1 MARMIPNDIDEFKT
15 DGERQFYKFLESVAK
30 PDSQYVSWYLPD
42 IEGKEP
48 DFLLFSDSVGLI
60 VFEVK
65 DWALDQ
71 IREANPNHFILHM
84 GKKTE
89 RRKNPFQQARDYC
102 DSLMDKIKDDGKL
115 VSKEQKHYGNPK
127 VPIDCGVV
135 FPNINK
141 YEYTQHGLD
150 KVLDTKIVFFSDEL
164 HPQSD
169 ICQDGSGKCFF
180 EILKKKFFPKF
191 AFKLTQ
197 HEYDHLRL
205 LIFPTVRIDTPQRD
219 GAEKYAQQMQRL
231 KILDHNQE
239 ALARKYDGGHRIISG
254 PSGSGKTL
262 ILVHKAAF
270 LKQYNPA
277 IKGILFV
284 CYNITLVNYIKRL
297 LSEKKV
303 GLGEGGVEV
312 YHFYELCSKI
322 LDEEIHYEKEDEDY
336 YDLVVSEA
344 LSRLKDKDIKYDAI
358 LVDEGQ
364 DFSDDMYKVVTR
376 LLNPHTNNLTI
387 ALDEDQ
393 NLYGRKL
400 SWKKLGVEARGR
412 IHKVPYVYRNTMEIS
427 RFADRFLGKDV
438 KQEESGN
445 LELFPDLFDFHGPEP
460 EMKRFRSMEEI
471 ISSVADEIEA
481 VSDKKE
487 YPPSEIA
494 IIYAKKSFKDEAIRS
509 LPKRFGKVLS
519 SRGIMHNW
527 ASEDYRS
534 KRSYDITTDSVT
546 ISTIHSTKGLD
557 YACVFL
563 VGLDS
568 LEPDG
573 WTEGQIRNLTYVA
586 ITRARHR
593 LFIPY
598 VEENDVISRLL
609 GSLKAN
615 RENA

>member
-1 MARMIPNDIDEFKT
+1 MIPDDIDQFET
-15 DGERQFYKFLESVAK
+15 DGERRFYKFLESVAK
-30 PDSQYVSWYLPD
+30 PDSQYISWYLPD
-42 IEGKEP
+42 IKGREP
-48 DFLLFSDSVGLI
+48 DFLLFCDTIGLI
-60 VFEVK
+60 IFEVK

-71 IREANPNHFILHM
+71 IREADPKCFVLDI
-84 GKKTE
+84 GTKTE
-89 RRKNPFQQARDYC
+89 DRKNPFQQAREYFYQ
-102 DSLMDKIKDDGKL
+102 LMDTIKEDGCL
-115 VSKEQKHYGNPK
+115 VSQEPNFFGNPK
-127 VPIDCGVV
+127 IPMDFGVI

-141 YEYTQHGLD
+141 YDYTQKGFD
-150 KVLDTKIVFFSDEL
+150 KVTGVDKIFFWDDL
-164 HPQSD
+164 HPSSD
-169 ICQDGSGKCFF
+169 ICADTTGECFL
-180 EILKKKFFPKF
+180 ETLKKMFTPRFS
-191 AFKLTQ
+191 FKITGKEL
-197 HEYDHLRL
+197 DHLRQ
-205 LIFPTVRIDTPQRD
+205 LIFPTVRIELPERD
-219 GAEKYAQQMQRL
+219 SAEKYAEQVKRL
-231 KILDHNQE
+231 RILDNNQE

-277 IKGILFV
+277 IKTILFV

-297 LSEKKV
+297 LSAKKV

-312 YHFYELCSKI
+312 YHFFELCSKI
-322 LDEEIHYEKEDEDY
+322 LDEEIHYEKEEEDY

-344 LSRLKDKDIKYDAI
+344 LSKLKDKDIKYDAI

-376 LLNPHTNNLTI
+376 LLNPDTNNLTI

-393 NLYGRKL
+393 NLYGRRL
-400 SWKKLGVEARGR
+400 SWAKLGIEARGR
-412 IHKVPYVYRNTMEIS
+412 IHKAPYVYRNTMEIS

-438 KQEESGN
+438 RQEESGN

-471 ISSVADEIEA
+471 ISYVADKIES
-481 VSDKKE
+481 VGNKKE

-494 IIYAKKSFKDEAIRS
+494 IIYAKKSFRDEEIRS

-519 SRGIMHNW
+519 SKGIMHYW

-546 ISTIHSTKGLD
+546 ISTVHSTKGLD

-573 WTEGQIRNLTYVA
+573 WTDGQIRNLTYVA

-593 LFIPY
+593 LFIAY
-598 VEENDVISRLL
+598 TNENDLIKGLL
-609 GSLKAN
+609 SCLK
-615 RENA
+615 R